1 MLLRLIQISRPV
13 LWINTIGTSVIAM
26 WLGGDLWRW
35 DIIPF
40 LIWVTFP
47 FNLLIYGIN
56 DVFDQETDN
65 INARK
70 GGMEGAKISPRE
82 VVPIFVAVAVTNIPF
97 LIYFAFTVPPAAMA
111 WILAYGLFFYFY
123 SSPPFR
129 FKARPVWDSVS
140 NTDYAFPLVFIPL
153 AFGHEPL
160 WFAAIGLMVWSMAK
174 HTFDAVQDIPQD
186 SFVGIKTTAVWLGT
200 KGSAYW
206 VGFWWLI
213 STILFALVNIPVAIV
228 NAVIAGYLTISI
240 FRKPVPETGRK
251 LYRLSIAFPY
261 IAGTVAGVQLVA
273 AMFIG
278 IYP

>member
-1 MLLRLIQISRPV
+1 M
-13 LWINTIGTSVIAM
+13 AM
-26 WLGGDLWRW
+26 WLTGDLFRL

-56 DVFDQETDN
+56 DIFDQETDN

-82 VVPIFVAVAVTNIPF
+82 VKPIFIAVALTNIPF
-97 LIYFAFTVPPAAMA
+97 LIYFSLTVPPAAMA
-111 WILAYGLFFYFY
+111 WILAYALFFYFY

-140 NTDYAFPLVFIPL
+140 NTDYAFPLVFVPL
-153 AFGHEPL
+153 AFSEQPI
-160 WFAAIGLMVWSMAK
+160 WFAAIGLMAWSMAK

-186 SFVGIKTTAVWLGT
+186 SEVGIRTTAVWLGSKKT
-200 KGSAYW
+200 VW
-206 VGFWWLI
+206 WIGFWWLV
-213 STILFALVNIPVAIV
+213 STVCFALVNIPLAIA
-228 NAVIAGYLTISI
+228 NLAISGYLTLSLYKDP
-240 FRKPVPETGRK
+240 RPETGRR
-251 LYRLSIAFPY
+251 LYKLSIAFPY

-273 AMFIG
+273 AVFLG
-278 IYP
+278 FYS

>member
-1 MLLRLIQISRPV
+1 MLKRLVEISRPV
-13 LWINTIGTSVIAM
+13 LWVNTIGTTVMAM

-35 DIIPF
+35 DILPF

-56 DVFDQETDN
+56 DIFDQETDN

-70 GGMEGAKISPRE
+70 GGMEGAKISPSE
-82 VVPIFVAVAVTNIPF
+82 VRPIFIGVALTNIPF
-97 LIYFAFTVPPAAMA
+97 LIYFAFTVPPVAMA
-111 WILAYGLFFYFY
+111 WILAYALFFYFY

-129 FKARPVWDSVS
+129 FKARPVWDSLS

-153 AFGHEPL
+153 AFEKEPL

-186 SFVGIKTTAVWLGT
+186 SEVGIKTTAVWLGS
-200 KGSAYW
+200 KGSVYW
-206 VGFWWLI
+206 VGFWWLV
-213 STILFALVNIPVAIV
+213 STACFAVVNLPVALVNFL
-228 NAVIAGYLTISI
+228 IAGYLTLSLY
-240 FRKPVPETGRK
+240 RKPEPATGRR

-261 IAGTVAGVQLVA
+261 LAGTVAGVQLVA